1 MDSNGCIRVYEDGTS
16 VFLDCNGNEIIS
28 GEDENG
34 RLESAHSFWDEE
46 IGVGIKYTREN
57 SEEQEKIGFFTLYR
71 FPVSMKKLSMYQINR
86 L

>member
-1 MDSNGCIRVYEDGTS
+1 MDAFVFTRMVRQF
-16 VFLDCNGNEIIS
+16 FLDCNGNEIIS

-57 SEEQEKIGFFTLYR
+57 SEEQEKIGFFTLDGKNIA
-71 FPVSMKKLSMYQINR
+71 SLC